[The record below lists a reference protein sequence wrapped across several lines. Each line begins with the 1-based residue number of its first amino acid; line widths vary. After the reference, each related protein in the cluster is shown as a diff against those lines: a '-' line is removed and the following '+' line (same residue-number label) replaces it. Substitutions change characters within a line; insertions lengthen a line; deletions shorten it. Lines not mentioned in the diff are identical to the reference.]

1 MFASARITA
10 PFFVILS
17 LLCLLLIDF
26 LKMFVSGVVV
36 SEVCRDQFAITAEVT
51 GCSSEWQGASCCAV
65 FASDIAAYF
74 LRGASDGVA
83 DILPSVIESKLL
95 AAAHLVSK
103 PQSLSK
109 GGVCPKES
117 LSEALDRDHVSAV
130 ITDHVFGD
138 KQDVMNVLN
147 ARKCPFAMVVTAVP
161 KTYVGTQSMTITG
174 DSFVVL
180 CSEDDCVVIDSHRHN
195 TSAL

>member
-1 MFASARITA
+1 M
-10 PFFVILS
+10 
-17 LLCLLLIDF
+17 
-26 LKMFVSGVVV
+26 
-36 SEVCRDQFAITAEVT
+36 
-51 GCSSEWQGASCCAV
+51 

-83 DILPSVIESKLL
+83 DIPPSVIESKLL
-95 AAAHLVSK
+95 AAAQSVSK

-117 LSEALDRDHVSAV
+117 LSEALVRDHVFAV

-138 KQDVMNVLN
+138 KQEFMHVLSV
-147 ARKCPFAMVVTAVP
+147 RKCPLAMVVTAVP

-195 TSAL
+195 TSGTLKG

>member
-1 MFASARITA
+1 M
-10 PFFVILS
+10 
-17 LLCLLLIDF
+17 
-26 LKMFVSGVVV
+26 
-36 SEVCRDQFAITAEVT
+36 
-51 GCSSEWQGASCCAV
+51 

-95 AAAHLVSK
+95 AAAHLVSEL
-103 PQSLSK
+103 QSLSK

-117 LSEALDRDHVSAV
+117 LSEALVRDHVSAV

-138 KQDVMNVLN
+138 KQEFMDVLN
-147 ARKCPFAMVVTAVP
+147 ARVRPFAMVVTAVP

-195 TSAL
+195 TSGTLKQLCLLFLKTTGT